1 MINKILQN
9 SITSNNVKIYMEN
22 DKLNFSINDTHYLTD
37 DINYPKQFCHRMF
50 DFNFNSILIGGL
62 GLGLIPY
69 YLENYKS
76 ISTIDVIEINQ
87 DVINTAIQLNHL
99 KNTNILLGDVYSQ
112 IVKKKYD
119 LILLDLWWLPEEL
132 NETNRMNLIHKYER
146 NLTQTGK
153 LYIPIN
159 DEIIF

>member
-22 DKLNFSINDTHYLTD
+22 NKLNFSIDDAHYLTD

-50 DFNFNSILIGGL
+50 DFKFNSILIGGL

-76 ISTIDVIEINQ
+76 IYNIDVIEINQ
-87 DVINTAIQLNHL
+87 DVINVVTQLNHL
-99 KNTNILLGDVYSQ
+99 KNTNVLLGDVYSHN
-112 IVKKKYD
+112 VKKEYD

-146 NLTQTGK
+146 NLTQKGK
-153 LYIPIN
+153 IYFPIN
-159 DEIIF
+159 DVLIF